1 MTSCL
6 FLAMKAY
13 LPPPHKFDTMNR
25 IKTIS
30 VLLLLLIVCLLIP
43 LTSYAQ
49 SVNYYA
55 PSSEGRLANMQVL
68 TNTIQGF
75 MRVTSQ
81 WKEVFFKAAT
91 DLFWILAPIGLVWR
105 GGQILLRGEGLTEA
119 LAEFVRFSIFLGFY
133 WWLLQNG
140 VAMATDILNS
150 LKSLAEKASDTDG
163 INPSN
168 IINLGFTTFNQVIDL
183 YYLNV
188 SFTNIGTDLMLFACI
203 LFAAIFACLCAAV
216 AIRFLLSILVVWF
229 LMYAGIFILGFG
241 SLSWTSDMAI
251 NYFRKVFSAS
261 MRVVAII
268 LITGVFKT
276 IIESINNILSAT
288 TTQPNVVGNLNDIL
302 ELLVTALMMYLLVK
316 IIPEELSS
324 VAKGILRLDTH
335 QSDPANTYANAL
347 MNGYYAGG
355 SAGGGSGGS
364 RTVANIREAEQR
376 AQQRAETLMAQ
387 HDAAKAE
394 ERARA
399 ATAYTKPESPK
410 PPPTTSSSSD
420 PSSSHYIHGVDF
432 ANVKYPNPDAPPPSD
447 D

>member
-1 MTSCL
+1 
-6 FLAMKAY
+6 
-13 LPPPHKFDTMNR
+13 
-25 IKTIS
+25 
-30 VLLLLLIVCLLIP
+30 
-43 LTSYAQ
+43 
-49 SVNYYA
+49 
-55 PSSEGRLANMQVL
+55 MQVL
-68 TNTIQGF
+68 TNTIQAF
-75 MRVTSQ
+75 MRVTST

-163 INPSN
+163 INPTN

-276 IIESINNILSAT
+276 IIETINNTLSAT
-288 TTQPNVVGNLNDIL
+288 TTQPNVIGNLSDIL

-324 VAKGILRLDTH
+324 LAKGILRLDTH
-335 QSDPANTYANAL
+335 QSDPANAYANAL
-347 MNGYYAGG
+347 MQQQLYASG
-355 SAGGGSGGS
+355 SSGGGGSS
-364 RTVANIREAEQR
+364 RAATEAATR
-376 AQQRAETLMAQ
+376 HAQQLAASMMA
-387 HDAAKAE
+387 HNDAASRAE
-394 ERARA
+394 ERAARIS
-399 ATAYTKPESPK
+399 YPKSERPK
-410 PPPTTSSSSD
+410 PPPTTS
-420 PSSSHYIHGVDF
+420 SSSHYIHGVDF
-432 ANVKYPNPDAPPPSD
+432 ANLKYPNPNAPPPSND
-447 D
+447 

>member
-1 MTSCL
+1 MTQ
-6 FLAMKAY
+6 
-13 LPPPHKFDTMNR
+13 R
-25 IKTIS
+25 KTIS

-49 SVNYYA
+49 SLNDYA
-55 PSSEGRLANMQVL
+55 PSSGVSLANMQVL
-68 TNTIQGF
+68 TNTIQAF
-75 MRVTSQ
+75 MRATST

-105 GGQILLRGEGLTEA
+105 GVQIILRGEGLTEA

-168 IINLGFTTFNQVIDL
+168 ILNLGFTTFNKVVDL
-183 YYLNV
+183 YYLKV
-188 SFTNIGTDLMLFACI
+188 SFTNIGTDLLLCI
-203 LFAAIFACLCAAV
+203 CLLFAALFACLCAAV
-216 AIRFLLSILVVWF
+216 AIRFLLAIFIVWF

-276 IIESINNILSAT
+276 IIESINNILSTAT
-288 TTQPNVVGNLNDIL
+288 TTQPNIIGNLSDIL

-324 VAKGILRLDTH
+324 VASGVLGLNNP
-335 QSDPANTYANAL
+335 QPNAANAYANAL
-347 MNGYYAGG
+347 MQQQLYASG
-355 SAGGGSGGS
+355 SAGGRGGS
-364 RTVANIREAEQR
+364 RLAEEIREAEQR
-376 AQQRAETLMAQ
+376 AQQLAETLMAQ
-387 HDAAKAE
+387 RETARAE

-410 PPPTTSSSSD
+410 PPPTTSRARTYIVENMTEEEKEAMYHIPASQIYIPPPGYVGDSSD
-420 PSSSHYIHGVDF
+420 VGGPKNS
-432 ANVKYPNPDAPPPSD
+432 
-447 D
+447 

>member
-1 MTSCL
+1 MGNILSIFSHESIFT
-6 FLAMKAY
+6 
-13 LPPPHKFDTMNR
+13 PPHKFDTMNR

-30 VLLLLLIVCLLIP
+30 VLLLLLIICLLIP

-55 PSSEGRLANMQVL
+55 PSSGGSLANMQVL
-68 TNTIQGF
+68 TNTIQAF
-75 MRVTSQ
+75 MRATST

-105 GGQILLRGEGLTEA
+105 GGQILLRGEGITEA

-168 IINLGFTTFNQVIDL
+168 ILNLGFTTFNKVVDL
-183 YYLNV
+183 YYLKV
-188 SFTNIGTDLMLFACI
+188 SFTNIGTDLLLCI
-203 LFAAIFACLCAAV
+203 CLLFAALFACLCAAV
-216 AIRFLLSILVVWF
+216 AIRFLLAIFIVWF

-276 IIESINNILSAT
+276 IIESINNILSAAT
-288 TTQPNVVGNLNDIL
+288 TTQPNIIGNLSDIL
-302 ELLVTALMMYLLVK
+302 ELLVAALMMYLLVK

-324 VAKGILRLDTH
+324 VASGVLRLDTQ
-335 QSDPANTYANAL
+335 QSDPANAYANAL

-355 SAGGGSGGS
+355 SAGGGSRSS
-364 RTVANIREAEQR
+364 RSAAEVEAEQH
-376 AQQRAETLMAQ
+376 AQQLAASRMAQ
-387 HDAAKAE
+387 HDATKAE

-399 ATAYTKPESPK
+399 ATAYPKPESPK

-420 PSSSHYIHGVDF
+420 YIHGVDF
-432 ANVKYPNPDAPPPSD
+432 SNIKYPNPDAPPPSD

>member
-1 MTSCL
+1 MTQ
-6 FLAMKAY
+6 
-13 LPPPHKFDTMNR
+13 R
-25 IKTIS
+25 KTIS
-30 VLLLLLIVCLLIP
+30 VLLLLLIVFLLIP
-43 LTSYAQ
+43 LTSNAQ
-49 SVNYYA
+49 SLNDYA
-55 PSSEGRLANMQVL
+55 PSSGGSLANMQVL

-105 GGQILLRGEGLTEA
+105 GGQILLRGEGITEA

-140 VAMATDILNS
+140 VAMATAILNS
-150 LKSLAEKASDTDG
+150 LTSLAHKASDTDG
-163 INPSN
+163 IDPSN
-168 IINLGFTTFNQVIDL
+168 ILNLGFTAFNKVIDL
-183 YYLNV
+183 YYLNM
-188 SFTNIGTDLMLFACI
+188 SFTNIGADLLIFACI

-335 QSDPANTYANAL
+335 QSDPANAYANAL

-355 SAGGGSGGS
+355 SAGGGSRSS
-364 RTVANIREAEQR
+364 RSAAEVEAEQH
-376 AQQRAETLMAQ
+376 AQQLAASLMAQ
-387 HDAAKAE
+387 REAAKAE
-394 ERARA
+394 ERSAKI
-399 ATAYTKPESPK
+399 AYPKPESPK

-420 PSSSHYIHGVDF
+420 YIHGVDF
-432 ANVKYPNPDAPPPSD
+432 SNIKYPNPDAPPPSD

>member
-1 MTSCL
+1 MTCIVTRRKTLIVFL
-6 FLAMKAY
+6 F
-13 LPPPHKFDTMNR
+13 
-25 IKTIS
+25 
-30 VLLLLLIVCLLIP
+30 LLIVCLLIP

-49 SVNYYA
+49 SLNDYA

-75 MRVTSQ
+75 MRVTEQ

-105 GGQILLRGEGLTEA
+105 GGQIILRGEGLTEA

-168 IINLGFTTFNQVIDL
+168 IINLGFTTFNKVVDL

-188 SFTNIGTDLMLFACI
+188 SFTNIGADLLLFACL
-203 LFAAIFACLCAAV
+203 LFAALFACLCAV
-216 AIRFLLSILVVWF
+216 IAIRILLAILAVWF
-229 LMYAGIFILGFG
+229 LIYAGIFILGFG
-241 SLSWTSDMAI
+241 STSWTSDMAI
-251 NYFRKVFSAS
+251 NYFRTVLVAS
-261 MRVVAII
+261 IRLATII
-268 LITGVFKT
+268 LIVGVFKT
-276 IIESINNILSAT
+276 ILESINNILSAT
-288 TTQPNVVGNLNDIL
+288 TTQPNVVGNLNDML
-302 ELLVTALMMYLLVK
+302 ELIVTALMMYLLIK
-316 IIPEELSS
+316 TIPELLGSL
-324 VAKGILRLDTH
+324 AKGVLGLNNP
-335 QSDPANTYANAL
+335 QPNPANAYANAL
-347 MNGYYAGG
+347 MQQQLYASS
-355 SAGGGSGGS
+355 SAGGGGGGGS
-364 RTVANIREAEQR
+364 RLSRSAAEIEAEQR
-376 AQQRAETLMAQ
+376 AQQLAATLMAQ
-387 HDAAKAE
+387 REMARAE

-399 ATAYTKPESPK
+399 ATTYTKPESPK

-420 PSSSHYIHGVDF
+420 YIHGVDF
-432 ANVKYPNPDAPPPSD
+432 SNIKYPNPDAPPPSD

>member
-1 MTSCL
+1 MTCIVTRRKTLIVFL
-6 FLAMKAY
+6 F
-13 LPPPHKFDTMNR
+13 
-25 IKTIS
+25 
-30 VLLLLLIVCLLIP
+30 LLIVCLLIP

-49 SVNYYA
+49 SLNDYA

-75 MRVTSQ
+75 MRVTEQ

-105 GGQILLRGEGLTEA
+105 GGQIILRGEGITEA

-168 IINLGFTTFNQVIDL
+168 IINLGFTTFNKVVDL

-188 SFTNIGTDLMLFACI
+188 SFTNIGADLLLFACL
-203 LFAAIFACLCAAV
+203 LFAALFACLCAV
-216 AIRFLLSILVVWF
+216 IAIRILLAILAVWF
-229 LMYAGIFILGFG
+229 LIYAGIFILGFG
-241 SLSWTSDMAI
+241 STSWTSDMAI
-251 NYFRKVFSAS
+251 NYFRTVLVAS
-261 MRVVAII
+261 IRLATII
-268 LITGVFKT
+268 LIVGVFKT
-276 IIESINNILSAT
+276 ILESINNILSAT
-288 TTQPNVVGNLNDIL
+288 TTQPNVVGNLNDML
-302 ELLVTALMMYLLVK
+302 ELIVTALMMYLLIK
-316 IIPEELSS
+316 TIPELLGSL
-324 VAKGILRLDTH
+324 AKGVLGLNNP
-335 QSDPANTYANAL
+335 QPNPANAYANAL
-347 MNGYYAGG
+347 MQQQLYASS
-355 SAGGGSGGS
+355 SAGGGGGGGS
-364 RTVANIREAEQR
+364 RLSRSAAEIEAEQR
-376 AQQRAETLMAQ
+376 AQQLAATLMAQ
-387 HDAAKAE
+387 REMARAE

-399 ATAYTKPESPK
+399 ATTYTKPESPK

-420 PSSSHYIHGVDF
+420 YIHGVDF
-432 ANVKYPNPDAPPPSD
+432 SNIKYPNPDAPPPSD

>member
-1 MTSCL
+1 MTQ
-6 FLAMKAY
+6 
-13 LPPPHKFDTMNR
+13 R
-25 IKTIS
+25 KTIS

-49 SVNYYA
+49 SLNDYA
-55 PSSEGRLANMQVL
+55 PSSGVSLANMQVL
-68 TNTIQGF
+68 TNTIQAF
-75 MRVTSQ
+75 MRATST

-105 GGQILLRGEGLTEA
+105 GVQIILRGEGLTEA

-168 IINLGFTTFNQVIDL
+168 ILNLGFTTFNKVVDL
-183 YYLNV
+183 YYLKV
-188 SFTNIGTDLMLFACI
+188 SFTNIGTDLLLCI
-203 LFAAIFACLCAAV
+203 CLLFAALFACLCAAV
-216 AIRFLLSILVVWF
+216 AIRFLLAIFIVWF

-276 IIESINNILSAT
+276 IIESINNILSTAT
-288 TTQPNVVGNLNDIL
+288 TTQPNIIGNLSDIL

-324 VAKGILRLDTH
+324 VASGVLGLNNP
-335 QSDPANTYANAL
+335 QPNPANAYANAL
-347 MNGYYAGG
+347 MQQQLYASG
-355 SAGGGSGGS
+355 SAGGRGGS
-364 RTVANIREAEQR
+364 RLAEEIREAEQR
-376 AQQRAETLMAQ
+376 AQQLAETLMAQ
-387 HDAAKAE
+387 RETARAE

-410 PPPTTSSSSD
+410 PPPTTSRARTYIVENMTEEEKEAMYHIPASQIYIPPPGYVGDSSD
-420 PSSSHYIHGVDF
+420 VGGPKNS
-432 ANVKYPNPDAPPPSD
+432 
-447 D
+447 

>member
-1 MTSCL
+1 
-6 FLAMKAY
+6 
-13 LPPPHKFDTMNR
+13 MNR

-168 IINLGFTTFNQVIDL
+168 IINLGFTTFNKVVDL
-183 YYLNV
+183 YYLNM
-188 SFTNIGTDLMLFACI
+188 SFTNIGADLLIFACI
-203 LFAAIFACLCAAV
+203 LFAALFACLCAAV

-241 SLSWTSDMAI
+241 STSWTSDMAI

-335 QSDPANTYANAL
+335 QSDPANAYANAL

-355 SAGGGSGGS
+355 SAGGGSRSS
-364 RTVANIREAEQR
+364 RSAAEVEAEQHAR
-376 AQQRAETLMAQ
+376 EQRAASLMAQ
-387 HDAAKAE
+387 REAAKAE
-394 ERARA
+394 ERSAKI
-399 ATAYTKPESPK
+399 AYPKPESPK

-420 PSSSHYIHGVDF
+420 YIHGVDF
-432 ANVKYPNPDAPPPSD
+432 SNIKYPNPDAPPPSD